1 MPQNDEIM
9 NRVKDLIARQFAINR
24 DLVVESARL
33 FEDLGL
39 DSMDSVEL
47 VMALE
52 VEFGG
57 EVPDVD
63 ITLIKT
69 VGDVIQAVNTYFA
82 PPDSAA

>member
-1 MPQNDEIM
+1 MSQNTVITA
-9 NRVKDLIARQFAINR
+9 RVKDLIAEQFALDR
-24 DLVVESARL
+24 DLVIESARL

-57 EVPDVD
+57 DVPDGD
-63 ITLIKT
+63 ITRIKT
-69 VGDVIQAVNTYFA
+69 VGDVIHAVKTYFT
-82 PPDSAA
+82 PPDSTA